1 MNNDNGKAYYG
12 IGLDNSQLQQDA
24 EEASRILANIGT
36 EAEQQSASVREALS
50 NLPELNIEIMTN
62 ATSTADSIDAAFAEI
77 DRVFD
82 ENKSAIAQ
90 LEKEYDRLKK
100 EASKAL
106 MAGDDKTY
114 RSLMEQA
121 NAVKQVISARRKMN
135 KEVAD
140 TADALAA
147 EERKMKEQAAEAQQN
162 DQALTSLRQRLR
174 EVKMELVEMEAA
186 GQRGSAGYRALQK
199 EAAALTNAWADAQAQ
214 ANILAND
221 QRGLQGIISGL
232 SGVSGA
238 FTAAQGAV
246 GLFAGE
252 NDHLRQIMLKV
263 QRLMAIIMGLQQV
276 QQTLNKDSAF
286 ALVTL
291 NGLKEW
297 WNKLVAVG
305 TGEQVAETAAT
316 TASTTASAANA
327 AATTAEAEAK
337 AAAGAAAGGKAT
349 AEVVDTAA
357 TGANAAAATAGTA
370 ANITLAGAFR
380 MVGAAISSIP
390 VFNWIAAA
398 IGAIIGVIAYFVNK
412 ADEAS
417 KALEE
422 QQELLKEGRKAYA
435 EASMEIQDYAARLS
449 DSNLTKEQESHLV
462 EELNSKYGESL
473 GYYDSAS
480 KWKEVLQT
488 KGQAYCQM
496 LLMEAQSQAILNK
509 YTEAYINLLETKE
522 KAENGEFDHW
532 YNTKAGDQ
540 ASRRKSIS
548 DAQAEVDKWE
558 KQYKDLQAEIRDFKA
573 SNDLDF
579 HIDPKSVNIEGGAG
593 SGGPSFDPK
602 KASAEIKLAIA
613 RYKAEVAKH
622 IKDSGKELTDLIIEG
637 QEEGLMKELNGIRRD
652 TRRKLEAWQ
661 EQLNELAK
669 VRQETA
675 KQLYMNRRG
684 ATEEGWNNSDD
695 GKKTL
700 KDWIAVLYE
709 ENPQIQTEFQR
720 VWEQIVQNGETAL
733 AKARQEFDDAMVE
746 EYGTMQ
752 QKEEKLVRDWTK
764 KLNTIPAEYLPAA
777 LQKMEEEFAALGSE
791 KFKKAIDWETVFGDM
806 SKQSVSVLRYN
817 LEKVREY
824 FEQNKNSMSVTEIK
838 DYQEA
843 ITKMEDEIAARNPFS
858 ALYKSLSDLEKAK
871 TEYVNSLS
879 DWKAAQDELK
889 DADTEFIAA
898 LEAKNEILAQID
910 NGELAEDC
918 DELTEAESRLQ
929 AARQK
934 STRAT
939 ERNNAAE
946 QRTLRA
952 RNGITNSYKNFA
964 TSLKGVGKVVT
975 DLGNRSEDLAAI
987 FSDSVASAI
996 GKAIDFT
1003 EEVMDAT
1010 STVISAIGDI
1020 GKDVADGVE
1029 TAVDA
1034 AAQGATAAAATGAT
1048 AISTIEK
1055 ASVILAVISAALQV
1069 ATAIANLF
1077 NDDDKKQE
1085 EIERLQGRI
1094 DQLQWELDNQEA
1106 VRLQENA
1113 GNALTVLKQLYSETT
1128 QEVLKLHGVTALSS
1142 VWQIW
1147 LTQARNSA
1155 EIYAKSV
1162 SKIAD
1167 YWANVSYMA
1176 DKALGSAKY
1185 DESRKQLENLAEQQI
1200 LIQKQIN
1207 EEQSKKKTDNGKIQE
1222 WQKQISE
1229 IAEEM
1234 ATIINEMME
1243 DIIGYTA
1250 SDLASEL
1257 GNAFFEAVKQ
1267 GEDAME
1273 AWHTKVNDIVRDIIQ
1288 RMMITQFLEPEI
1300 GKIFDKY
1307 KQKWFPNGQFAGIDS
1322 VIESAQ
1328 TMGND
1333 LNRVGDIFNQIY
1345 GGLSQGLQDLFAPTE
1360 EASREASEKGIATA
1374 SQESVDELNG
1384 RTTAIQ
1390 GHTFSIAEN
1399 TKQLVV
1405 TANLILESVLNIER
1419 ETIGFG
1425 DRLTRM
1431 ETNLRGVLNTLDE
1444 ISLKGLKL
1452 R

>member
-50 NLPELNIEIMTN
+50 NLPELNIEIITN

-77 DRVFD
+77 DRVFN

-100 EASKAL
+100 EASKAF
-106 MAGDDKTY
+106 MAGDDKTA
-114 RSLMEQA
+114 RSIMEQA
-121 NAVKQVISARRKMN
+121 NAVKQVISARQKMN
-135 KEVAD
+135 KEVAE

-147 EERKMKEQAAEAQQN
+147 EERRMKEEAAAAQQN
-162 DQALTSLRQRLR
+162 EQVHTSLRQRLR

-186 GQRGSAGYRALQK
+186 GQRGSAEYRALQ
-199 EAAALTNAWADAQAQ
+199 EDAAALTDAWGDAQAQ

-221 QRGLQGIISGL
+221 QRGMQGIISGL

-252 NDHLRQIMLKV
+252 NEHLQQIMLKV
-263 QRLMAIIMGLQQV
+263 QSLMAITMGLQQV

-286 ALVTL
+286 SLVTL

-305 TGEQVAETAAT
+305 TGEQVADTAAT
-316 TASTTASAANA
+316 AAATTASAANA

-337 AAAGAAAGGKAT
+337 AAAGAAAGGKTT

-390 VFNWIAAA
+390 VFGWIAVA
-398 IGAIIGVIAYFVNK
+398 IGAIIGVIAHFVNK

-435 EASMEIQDYAARLS
+435 EASMEIQDYTARLS

-540 ASRRKSIS
+540 ASRRKAIS
-548 DAQAEVDKWE
+548 EAQAEVDKWE

-579 HIDPKSVNIEGGAG
+579 HIDPKSVNIKGGAG
-593 SGGPSFDPK
+593 SGGSTFDPK

-613 RYKAEVAKH
+613 RYKAEVAKY

-652 TRRKLEAWQ
+652 TQRKLEAWQ

-752 QKEEKLVRDWTK
+752 QKEDKLLREWTK
-764 KLNTIPAEYLPAA
+764 KLNSIPAEYLPAA
-777 LQKMEEEFAALGSE
+777 IQQMEEAFAALGSE
-791 KFKKAIDWETVFGDM
+791 RFKKAIDWESVFGDL
-806 SKQSVSVLRYN
+806 SKQSLSSLQYT
-817 LEKVREY
+817 LTKVRTY
-824 FEQNKNSMSVTEIK
+824 FEQNKDSMSVTEIK

-843 ITKMEDEIAARNPFS
+843 ITKMEEEIANRNPF
-858 ALYKSLSDLEKAK
+858 AAMLKSLSDLEKAK
-871 TEYVNSLS
+871 TEYV
-879 DWKAAQDELK
+879 
-889 DADTEFIAA
+889 
-898 LEAKNEILAQID
+898 
-910 NGELAEDC
+910 
-918 DELTEAESRLQ
+918 ES
-929 AARQK
+929 
-934 STRAT
+934 
-939 ERNNAAE
+939 
-946 QRTLRA
+946 
-952 RNGITNSYKNFA
+952 
-964 TSLKGVGKVVT
+964 
-975 DLGNRSEDLAAI
+975 LAA
-987 FSDSVASAI
+987 
-996 GKAIDFT
+996 
-1003 EEVMDAT
+1003 
-1010 STVISAIGDI
+1010 
-1020 GKDVADGVE
+1020 
-1029 TAVDA
+1029 
-1034 AAQGATAAAATGAT
+1034 
-1048 AISTIEK
+1048 
-1055 ASVILAVISAALQV
+1055 
-1069 ATAIANLF
+1069 
-1077 NDDDKKQE
+1077 
-1085 EIERLQGRI
+1085 
-1094 DQLQWELDNQEA
+1094 W
-1106 VRLQENA
+1106 
-1113 GNALTVLKQLYSETT
+1113 
-1128 QEVLKLHGVTALSS
+1128 
-1142 VWQIW
+1142 
-1147 LTQARNSA
+1147 
-1155 EIYAKSV
+1155 
-1162 SKIAD
+1162 
-1167 YWANVSYMA
+1167 
-1176 DKALGSAKY
+1176 
-1185 DESRKQLENLAEQQI
+1185 
-1200 LIQKQIN
+1200 
-1207 EEQSKKKTDNGKIQE
+1207 
-1222 WQKQISE
+1222 
-1229 IAEEM
+1229 
-1234 ATIINEMME
+1234 
-1243 DIIGYTA
+1243 
-1250 SDLASEL
+1250 
-1257 GNAFFEAVKQ
+1257 
-1267 GEDAME
+1267 
-1273 AWHTKVNDIVRDIIQ
+1273 
-1288 RMMITQFLEPEI
+1288 
-1300 GKIFDKY
+1300 
-1307 KQKWFPNGQFAGIDS
+1307 
-1322 VIESAQ
+1322 
-1328 TMGND
+1328 
-1333 LNRVGDIFNQIY
+1333 
-1345 GGLSQGLQDLFAPTE
+1345 
-1360 EASREASEKGIATA
+1360 
-1374 SQESVDELNG
+1374 
-1384 RTTAIQ
+1384 
-1390 GHTFSIAEN
+1390 
-1399 TKQLVV
+1399 
-1405 TANLILESVLNIER
+1405 
-1419 ETIGFG
+1419 
-1425 DRLTRM
+1425 
-1431 ETNLRGVLNTLDE
+1431 
-1444 ISLKGLKL
+1444 
-1452 R
+1452 